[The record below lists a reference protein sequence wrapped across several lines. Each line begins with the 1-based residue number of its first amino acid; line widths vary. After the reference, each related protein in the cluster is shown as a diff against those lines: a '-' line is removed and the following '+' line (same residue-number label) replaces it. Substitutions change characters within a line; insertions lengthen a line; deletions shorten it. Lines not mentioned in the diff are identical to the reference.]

1 MGTAGINPTLL
12 PLGDRALL
20 VRFADTLSDE
30 ANRAAIALARQL
42 DGDTPEEVAE
52 IAPGLVS
59 VLLRLKPGAD
69 FGRLRGEVMLRL
81 GELDSAAPAT
91 AHDIAVAFDGE
102 DLAEVAAMLNVTAE
116 EFIAAHNEM
125 PLRVLATGFA
135 PGFVYCGFHDRH
147 MVVPRREQVRP
158 MVPAG
163 TVLFAAGQ
171 TAIAATPI
179 RTGWHVIGRT
189 AFQNF
194 NADGAPPTR
203 LEPGDRVTFGAA

>member
-1 MGTAGINPTLL
+1 M

-20 VRFADTLSDE
+20 VRFAETLSDD
-30 ANRAAIALARQL
+30 ANRAVVALARQL
-42 DGDTPEEVAE
+42 DLDPPEDVVE

-59 VLLRLKPGAD
+59 LLLRTAPGASLA
-69 FGRLRGEVMLRL
+69 RLRGELMLRL
-81 GELDSAAPAT
+81 GEIDAAAIG
-91 AHDIAVAFDGE
+91 AKHDIGVTFDGE
-102 DLAEVAAMLNVTAE
+102 DVPEVAAMLNVTPE
-116 EFIAAHNEM
+116 EFVVSHNEA

-147 MVVPRREQVRP
+147 MVVPRRQQVRP

-189 AFQNF
+189 GFANF
-194 NADGAPPTR
+194 DPHRDPPTA
-203 LEPGDRVTFGAA
+203 LQPGDQVVFLADR